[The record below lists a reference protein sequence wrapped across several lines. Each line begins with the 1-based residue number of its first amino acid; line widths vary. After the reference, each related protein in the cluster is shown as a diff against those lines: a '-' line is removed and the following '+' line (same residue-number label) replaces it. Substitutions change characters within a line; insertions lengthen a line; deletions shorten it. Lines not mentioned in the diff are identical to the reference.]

1 MRCRGVESGKRGWLQ
16 RSAEP
21 RSGRGLRDRRE
32 PIPAARLGVIALLA
46 LAGIAT
52 AAVDPATLPAEP
64 AHLATRNLLL
74 DIARAGKRL
83 VAVGE
88 RGHVLLSDDEG
99 ASWVQAEA
107 VPTQNLLTGVCFADE
122 KRGIAV
128 GHDMLVLV
136 TQDAGRTWKRQ
147 VYEPKALLPFL
158 DVWCAANG
166 RAIAV
171 GAYGQY
177 WVSADFGSTWAGQA
191 FEPKPLAG
199 AKPAAEA
206 GDELEESELGDPHLN
221 RIAAASPMRLYI
233 AAEAGHLYRSDD
245 AGASWME
252 LPSPYEGS
260 FFGMTPLAGE
270 SVLAY
275 GLRGNLFRSDDAGA
289 SWRRLET
296 GTVAMLNDAVQLPG
310 GGVAVVGLSGVV
322 LVSRNGERFEL
333 SQQSDRKGL
342 SAAVALSSGSIA
354 TVGEA
359 GVKVI
364 PLTSGTT
371 ASSAAALALPRVRH
385 EQP

>member
-1 MRCRGVESGKRGWLQ
+1 MRCRGVESGKRSLPR

-21 RSGRGLRDRRE
+21 RSERGYRDRPRF
-32 PIPAARLGVIALLA
+32 IAIALLM
-46 LAGIAT
+46 LAGIST
-52 AAVDPATLPAEP
+52 AAVDPGTLSAEP
-64 AHLATRNLLL
+64 ARLATRNLLL
-74 DIARAGKRL
+74 DIARAGTRL

-88 RGHVLLSDDEG
+88 RGHVLLSDDDGVKWE
-99 ASWVQAEA
+99 QAEA
-107 VPTQNLLTGVCFADE
+107 VPTQDLLTGVCFADE

-128 GHDMLVLV
+128 GHDEVVLV
-136 TQDAGRTWKRQ
+136 TADAGRTWERKRYQ
-147 VYEPKALLPFL
+147 PDAQRPLL
-158 DVWCAANG
+158 DVWCGAEG

-171 GAYGQY
+171 GAYGAY
-177 WVSADFGSTWAGQA
+177 LVSTDFGATWAPQD
-191 FEPKPLAG
+191 FEPKPVAG
-199 AKPAAEA
+199 AKPAAAEA
-206 GDELEESELGDPHLN
+206 DEFDEGELGDPHLN
-221 RIAAASPMRLYI
+221 RIAAASPTRLYI

-260 FFGMTPLAGE
+260 FFGMTPLAGD

-310 GGVAVVGLSGVV
+310 GGVAIVGLSGVV
-322 LVSRNGERFEL
+322 LVNRTGERFEL

-342 SAAVALSSGSIA
+342 SAAVALSSGSLA

-364 PLTSGTT
+364 PI
-371 ASSAAALALPRVRH
+371 SSNAAAGSTAALALPRIRS
-385 EQP
+385 ERP